1 MQETAVHEIPSIK
14 REAALFDFFNEFE
27 ADGSPR
33 VACFR
38 YYRTNGTASEK
49 LQCSRSYETVTMAV
63 QAPRSKEAREEGDK
77 HTTINLQ
84 ANNLIRIVYN
94 DGNGNRSATARQ
106 VRHLKIKLL
115 THYKPSFSKEWLEIR
130 HRAADRPEKPVLT
143 TSAPSSP
150 QAQQS

>member
-1 MQETAVHEIPSIK
+1 MPLTQSIK

-33 VACFR
+33 VASFR
-38 YYRTNGTASEK
+38 YYKTNGTASEK
-49 LQCSRSYETVTMAV
+49 LLCSRSYETVTMAV

-84 ANNLIRIVYN
+84 ANNLIRIAYN
-94 DGNGNRSATARQ
+94 DNAGNRQ

-130 HRAADRPEKPVLT
+130 HPEKPVLA
-143 TSAPSSP
+143 SCKSNNPANPAP
-150 QAQQS
+150 

>member
-1 MQETAVHEIPSIK
+1 MPYTQSIK

-33 VACFR
+33 VASFR
-38 YYRTNGTASEK
+38 YYKTDGTPGEK
-49 LQCSRSYETVTMAV
+49 VNCSRSYETVTMAI
-63 QAPRSKEAREEGDK
+63 QAPRSKQAREETDK

-84 ANNLIRIVYN
+84 ANNLIRIVYS
-94 DGNGNRSATARQ
+94 DTAGNRV

-130 HRAADRPEKPVLT
+130 HPEKPVLT
-143 TSAPSSP
+143 STTKLTANR
-150 QAQQS
+150 

>member
-1 MQETAVHEIPSIK
+1 MQEPQSIK

-33 VACFR
+33 VASFR
-38 YYRTNGTASEK
+38 YYKTNGTASAK
-49 LQCSRSYETVTMAV
+49 LHCCRSYETVTMAV

-84 ANNLIRIVYN
+84 ANNLIRIAYN
-94 DGNGNRSATARQ
+94 DTNGGPSHGASQ

-115 THYKPSFSKEWLEIR
+115 TH
-130 HRAADRPEKPVLT
+130 
-143 TSAPSSP
+143 
-150 QAQQS
+150 